1 MTDATAPRWG
11 APPLAPRSRGLAR
24 VSLLDPARIAEGVGI
39 AIESIR
45 VSKARAALTILGVAI
60 GVMVVIAMASM
71 ITGINRAVSG
81 MLERAGP
88 TTFTL
93 VRHFGG
99 GLDVDDGTERPWDR
113 RPHITGT
120 EAGMLRKIPGIAE
133 VAWREESSGP
143 VSAGTFNLSSVWV
156 VGVTPNILKAG
167 GGALTQGRNFSD
179 IEAASGAFVAII
191 NDRLAG
197 QLFPSLPPLGRLV
210 KVFGV
215 PFTVVGVYSEPSS
228 LFGGGDTNPIALL
241 PHGTFTKVADFDR
254 GGMMV
259 LIKPADSVSVAD
271 AQDRVISAMRIK
283 RGLKPA
289 EENNFDI
296 ITQDKFLET
305 YNKVTSGF
313 FLVMLAL
320 SSVGLLVGGVG
331 VVAIMMISV
340 TERTREIGVRKALG
354 ATRRE
359 IMFQFLVEAATL
371 TLLGGAIGMAM
382 GGAIAWAVN
391 TFTPIPAAVPLWSV
405 VTALVA
411 SVVTGIFFGLY
422 PANKAARLDP
432 VEALR
437 YE

>member
-11 APPLAPRSRGLAR
+11 MPPVPARPRGLSR
-24 VSLLDPARIAEGVGI
+24 ISLLDPARIAEGVGI

-45 VSKARAALTILGVAI
+45 VSKTRAALTILGVAI

-81 MLERAGP
+81 MLEQAGP
-88 TTFTL
+88 TTFSL

-99 GLDVDDGTERPWDR
+99 GINVSDGTERPWER
-113 RPHITGT
+113 RPKITGA
-120 EAGMLRKIPGIAE
+120 EAVMLRKISGIAQ
-133 VAWREESSGP
+133 VAWKEEGP
-143 VSAGTFNLSSVWV
+143 GPASAGNNFIGSLWV
-156 VGVTPNILKAG
+156 VGATPNFLMAG
-167 GGALTQGRNFSD
+167 GGSLTRGRNFTD
-179 IEAASGAFVAII
+179 VEAAAGAFVAIV
-191 NDRLAG
+191 NDRTAE
-197 QLFPSLPPLGRLV
+197 QLFPGLVPLGRLI

-215 PFTVVGVYSEPSS
+215 PFTVVGVYSEPAS
-228 LFGGGDTNPIALL
+228 LFSGADSNPIVIL
-241 PHGTFTKVADFDR
+241 PHGTFTKVASYDR

-259 LIKPADSVSVAD
+259 LIKPDDSVSVAD
-271 AQDRVISAMRIK
+271 AQDRVIAAMRVK

-289 EENNFDI
+289 EENNFDL

-371 TLLGGAIGMAM
+371 TLLGGVIGMAM

-391 TFTPIPAAVPLWSV
+391 RFTPIPAAVPLWSV

-411 SVVTGIFFGLY
+411 SVVTGIFFGIY
-422 PANKAARLDP
+422 PASKAAKLDP

>member
-1 MTDATAPRWG
+1 MTDVANRSWGVPPAPR
-11 APPLAPRSRGLAR
+11 PRGLTR
-24 VSLLDPARIAEGVGI
+24 VSLLDPARIIEGVGI

-81 MLERAGP
+81 MIERAGP

-99 GLDVDDGTERPWDR
+99 GIHVDDGTERPWER
-113 RPHITGT
+113 RPYVTAD
-120 EAGMLRKIPGIAE
+120 EARMLRKVPGIAE
-133 VAWREESSGP
+133 VAWREDAGGP
-143 VSAGTFNLSSVWV
+143 VSAGTINLSSVYI
-156 VGVTPNILKAG
+156 VGATPNLLMAG
-167 GGALTQGRNFSD
+167 GGALVQGRNFTE
-179 IEAASGAFVAII
+179 IEAAAGAFVAII
-191 NDRLAG
+191 NDKLAEE
-197 QLFPSLPPLGRLV
+197 LFPGLSPLGRII
-210 KVFGV
+210 KTFGV
-215 PFTVVGVYSEPSS
+215 PFTVVGVYAEPSS
-228 LFGGGDTNPIALL
+228 LFGGADRNPIAIL
-241 PHGTFTKVADFDR
+241 PHQAFTKVADYDR
-254 GGMMV
+254 GGLFV
-259 LIKPADSVSVAD
+259 LIKPADSVTVAD
-271 AQDRVISAMRIK
+271 AQDRVITALRIK
-283 RGLKPA
+283 RGLKPK
-289 EENNFDI
+289 EDNNFDVV
-296 ITQDKFLET
+296 TQDKFLET
-305 YNKVTSGF
+305 YHKVTSGF

-320 SSVGLLVGGVG
+320 SSVGLMVGGVG

-371 TLLGGAIGMAM
+371 TLLGGVIGMVM

-422 PANKAARLDP
+422 PANKASKLDP